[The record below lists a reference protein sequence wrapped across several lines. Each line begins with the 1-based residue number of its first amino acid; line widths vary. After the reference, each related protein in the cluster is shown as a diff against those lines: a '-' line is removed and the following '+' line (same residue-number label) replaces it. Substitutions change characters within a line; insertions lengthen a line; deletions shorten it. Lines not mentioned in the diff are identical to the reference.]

1 MSTTTKM
8 SRITSKGQIT
18 LPVAWRRRMKA
29 DAVVMHEA
37 GGVLEI
43 RPVRESSRGDLII
56 FNADRDNG
64 GKGLPIKDVIKAL
77 EKLTR

>member
-1 MSTTTKM
+1 M
-8 SRITSKGQIT
+8 SRITSKGQVT

-29 DAVVMHEA
+29 DAVVMHEK

-43 RPVRESSRGDLII
+43 RAARTTNRGDVII

-64 GKGLPIKDVIKAL
+64 GKGLPIDDVIKAL
-77 EKLTR
+77 EKLTS